1 MSQSDPPNRFARK
14 ITGIEIVCVALVPVV
29 WSYLVNEILKSAHF
43 FAWFYGEEAPDSAPL
58 VQLRR
63 GLWITSIAAPFQILS
78 ALIFLRSGIGVSLDA
93 IGITTRNLGRQI
105 LGGLVFA
112 VIFVPGTYGIQALA
126 LLALE
131 AAGSKPQEH
140 PFTQL
145 GTTGLLPVEWG
156 LLLFG
161 AVVLAPTWE
170 ELVFRGLVQPWVMRH
185 GQRGGLVV
193 LTLAA
198 LLAAQAVAAAWV
210 PSPGVGEM
218 AVKLAP
224 LWILALLVGAFFL
237 IDRRNTAWG
246 GLFASAVLFA
256 WIHVSVWP
264 SPVPLVWLALGLGW
278 LAWRGRSLAGAVVL
292 HAVFNAVACAA
303 LFYGPKDASIIEV
316 PAARHG
322 EYDKVTAHPRPG
334 PKGPG

>member
-1 MSQSDPPNRFARK
+1 MSQSDPPNPLARP
-14 ITGIEIVCVALVPVV
+14 IAGVEVVCVVLLPVV
-29 WSYLVNEILKSAHF
+29 CGFLVNQILKSAHF
-43 FAWFYGEEAPDSAPL
+43 FAWFYGRASLEAVPL
-58 VQLRR
+58 EGLRQS
-63 GLWITSIAAPFQILS
+63 LWITAIASPLQILS
-78 ALIFLRSGIGVSLDA
+78 ALIFLRVGIGVSLADV
-93 IGITTRNLGRQI
+93 GITTRNLGRNA
-105 LGGLVFA
+105 LAGLVFA

-126 LLALE
+126 LQILE

-145 GTTGLLPVEWG
+145 GTTGLLPTEWA
-156 LLLFG
+156 LLIFG
-161 AVVLAPTWE
+161 AVVVAPLWE
-170 ELVFRGLVQPWVMRH
+170 ELVFRGLVQPWVMRQ
-185 GQRGGLVV
+185 GRRGSLAV
-193 LTLAA
+193 LALAA
-198 LLAAQAVAAAWV
+198 LLAGQAVSTGW
-210 PSPGVGEM
+210 PHSPTPGEL
-218 AVKLAP
+218 ALKLAP

-303 LFYGPKDASIIEV
+303 LLCGPKDAIIEKV
-316 PAARHG
+316 PIPPATIPTPG
-322 EYDKVTAHPRPG
+322 DRP
-334 PKGPG
+334 